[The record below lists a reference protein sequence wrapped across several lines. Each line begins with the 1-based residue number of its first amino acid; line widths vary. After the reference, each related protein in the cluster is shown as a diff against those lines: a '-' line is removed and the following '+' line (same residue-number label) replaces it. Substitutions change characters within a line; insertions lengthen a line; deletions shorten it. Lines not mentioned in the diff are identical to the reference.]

1 MKKLRK
7 FLLSALSVSSILCF
21 ATGLAACGKQKVEEE
36 KPSLSFDVEQNI
48 SIAYGEYCT
57 VPSVVAKDEGGNLY
71 FPKVKVTDSNN
82 QEIVIE
88 KGKFFV
94 LSNEFYTFTY
104 SLTFKGA
111 TVVKT
116 TTAQVKDLTAPVIKL
131 ETEGLGG
138 FINNRVEVPTVTYS
152 DNITSVEK
160 LTFAVKAFYGE
171 QEIALDNNGFT
182 PTESGEYTIKYTVAD
197 ENNNVAEENLP
208 VQILE
213 YENGNVAYWNNPY
226 WKELTDSSFMAEDQG
241 QVIYGAGQYASPM
254 GGKSLGFTI
263 NNGIFRDGCKLY
275 LDNPAIKDISDYRY
289 LYLWVYT
296 TRSGGVR
303 LFYNNYWYGPR
314 SVINQGVWTRVV
326 FERGE
331 DGNFHTVGTDL
342 TGTGMT
348 TKIFA
353 PVEET
358 SSASKATPTDISEFS
373 VGFQAVEEP
382 QTGYT
387 SVYFGGLYVAN
398 ELPAL
403 PSGTMDW
410 KPLPTVAV
418 TTTRSYY
425 LVGST
430 AKIEYMVANGADY
443 TVRTYLQ
450 KETGNELLPSGQYT
464 FTESGEYTFLVE
476 VLQNGQVVTTS
487 TRVLNAVERVDGD
500 IAYFNNENGEE
511 LAGLNVNGQST
522 YLGSG
527 LYLRRGTD
535 EYASPMGGSSWHVS
549 AAMYAYKEYGF
560 DAYVDNPA
568 IQDVSEY
575 KYLYLW
581 VYTTHEAGVR
591 LSFNNQYYGSI
602 VNVGSGQWTRIVFT
616 RGADG
621 NFYANGADRE
631 GATGKLFKD
640 GENESCA
647 TNLSGFRINVM
658 GLDKPQEGWIN
669 AYFGG
674 FYACNEL
681 PTLPEGTV
689 DWNGAFGGNGSGS
702 GSGGGG
708 GVQEE
713 EKATEVEGDGIDW
726 EEYFK

>member
-1 MKKLRK
+1 MKKSKK
-7 FLLSALSVSSILCF
+7 FLLSALGLASVTCF
-21 ATGLAACGKQKVEEE
+21 ATGFVACDSPTEEEETLSFNVEE
-36 KPSLSFDVEQNI
+36 NI

-57 VPSVVAKDEGGNLY
+57 VPSVVAKDESGNLY

-94 LSNEFYTFTY
+94 LSDEFYTFTY
-104 SLTFKGA
+104 TLTFNGA

-116 TTAQVKDLTAPVIKL
+116 TKAQVKDLTAPVITL

-138 FINNRVEVPTVTYS
+138 FINNRIEVPTATYS
-152 DNITSVEK
+152 DNITSAEN
-160 LTFAVKAFYGE
+160 LTFEVKAFFGE
-171 QEIALDNNGFT
+171 QEIALENNGFT
-182 PTESGEYTIKYTVAD
+182 PTQSGEYTIQYKVVD

-208 VQILE
+208 VQIME
-213 YENGNVAYWNNPY
+213 YEEGNVAYWNNPY
-226 WKELTDSSFMAEDQG
+226 WKELTDSSFMAENQG

-254 GGKSLGFTI
+254 GGKSLGFNI
-263 NNGIFRDGCKLY
+263 NNSIFRDGCKLY

-289 LYLWVYT
+289 MYLWVYT

-314 SVINQGVWTRVV
+314 SVIKQGVWTRVV
-326 FERGE
+326 FEKGD
-331 DGNFHTVGTDL
+331 DGNFCTVGTDL

-353 PVEET
+353 PADDT
-358 SSASKATPTDISEFS
+358 NSSASTASPTDISEFS

-387 SVYFGGLYVAN
+387 SVYFGGLYVCN
-398 ELPAL
+398 ELPAI
-403 PSGTMDW
+403 PSGAVDW

-418 TTTRSYY
+418 TSTRNYY

-430 AKIEYMVANGADY
+430 ATIEYMVANGENY

-464 FTESGEYTFLVE
+464 FTRSGEHIFLVE
-476 VLQNGQVVTTS
+476 VLQNGKVITTS
-487 TRVLNAVERVDGD
+487 TKVINAVERVDGD

-511 LAGLNVNGQST
+511 LTGLNVNGKGT

-535 EYASPMGGSSWHVS
+535 EYASPMGGSSWRVS
-549 AAMYAYKEYGF
+549 AAMYAYKTYGF
-560 DAYVDNPA
+560 DVYVNNPA

-591 LSFNNQYYGSI
+591 LTFNNQYWGA
-602 VNVGSGQWTRIVFT
+602 VMNVGAGQWTRIVFE

-631 GATGKLFKD
+631 GASGKLFAD
-640 GENESCA
+640 AQNIPCA
-647 TNLSGFRINVM
+647 TDLSEFRINVM
-658 GLDKPQEGWIN
+658 GLDKPEEGWIDT
-669 AYFGG
+669 YFGG

-689 DWNGAFGGNGSGS
+689 DWNGAYGGGSSGS
-702 GSGGGG
+702 GSGG
-708 GVQEE
+708 VQED
-713 EKATEVEGDGIDW
+713 EKATEVEGDGINW